1 MRRKPE
7 PGRRGAARL
16 MPLLGLV
23 LVGQACAGRP
33 DGGLSPVGAPG
44 AAGPVGPSAAGL
56 VAAATRR
63 AATAAA
69 PPTAMDPRA
78 LLGGDTTVSDQGRDA
93 FGNAAANL
101 PAARR
106 RDFALGKSFFN
117 DNWVTAPASTAGRD
131 GLGPTFNARSC
142 ASCHVKDGRAAP
154 PDADHPLRPGLLLR
168 LSVPD
173 GADGGRP
180 EPSAAYGSQ
189 LQEQAILG
197 VPAEGRAVI
206 GLSERPG
213 RFADGEPYV
222 LSRPAY
228 EVADAAFG
236 PLEPGVL
243 LGPRIAP
250 TLVGLGLLEAVDAA
264 DLRAAADPDDRDG
277 DGISGRTA
285 ELGDAGLGRFGWKAT
300 QPTVRDQVALAFLE
314 DVGITSERH
323 GEPNCPSAQRA
334 CGAAPDGGRPELS
347 PAKLDQVTFY
357 CQTLAVPARRRPD
370 GVAEA
375 AGERLF
381 GALGCAA
388 CHRPE
393 LLTGSGHLVAAL
405 RRQTIHPYTDLLL
418 HDMGP
423 DLADGRPDGAASGSE
438 WRTPP
443 LWGGGLQQ
451 TVNGHSRLLHDGRAR
466 DAAEAILWHGG
477 EAETA
482 REGFRGL
489 PRAQREAL
497 LTFLASL

>member
-1 MRRKPE
+1 MRRLPDAA
-7 PGRRGAARL
+7 RRGTVRL
-16 MPLLGLV
+16 APLLGLV
-23 LVGQACAGRP
+23 LLGQACAGRP
-33 DGGLSPVGAPG
+33 DGGSLKAGAPG
-44 AAGPVGPSAAGL
+44 AAGAGGPTAAGL

-69 PPTAMDPRA
+69 PPTAMEPRA

-117 DNWVTAPASTAGRD
+117 DNWVAAPASTVGRD

-173 GADGGRP
+173 AAGGGRP
-180 EPSAAYGSQ
+180 RPSAAYGSQ

-197 VPAEGRAVI
+197 VPAEGRALI
-206 GLSERPG
+206 SHSDRPG
-213 RFADGEPYV
+213 RYADGEAYL
-222 LSRPAY
+222 LSRPTYA
-228 EVADAAFG
+228 VADTAFG
-236 PLEPGVL
+236 PVEPGIL
-243 LGPRIAP
+243 IGPRIAP

-264 DLRAAADPDDRDG
+264 KIRAAADPDDRDG
-277 DGISGRTA
+277 DGISGRAA
-285 ELGDAGLGRFGWKAT
+285 ELGEAGLGRFGWKAT

-314 DVGITSERH
+314 DIGITSERH
-323 GEPNCPSAQRA
+323 GAPNCPSAQRA

-357 CQTLAVPARRRPD
+357 CQTLAVPARRRLD
-370 GVAEA
+370 GAAEA

-393 LLTGSGHLVAAL
+393 LLTGSDHPVAAL
-405 RRQTIHPYTDLLL
+405 RLQSIHPYTDLLL

-451 TVNGHSRLLHDGRAR
+451 TVNGHNRLLHDGRAR
-466 DAAEAILWHGG
+466 DAAEAVLWHGG
-477 EAETA
+477 EAEAA
-482 REGFRGL
+482 RESFRGL

-497 LTFLASL
+497 LAFLASL